1 MVRGGQTVSAT
12 RFAGLTG
19 VSRER
24 LRTWERR
31 YDFPRPQRVG
41 AGPRRYELAD
51 ADAVVAVR
59 RASEEGVPLPRAIA
73 EAQASTPAPDV
84 SSAALAA
91 SAEQLPSPLMLLSG
105 PAPVRVAYVNPA
117 LAAIDGAPHPGDE
130 LALAAPWVPGS
141 QLERSA
147 VALFTTTART
157 GDTSHPSWS
166 PAGPEHVRALMYR
179 LPAEPGQSPLVAV
192 VELEHAGDRDTRLAL
207 ARLLVEREQLD
218 RQFEQ
223 HSRWLSSVSEL
234 AELFRQ
240 ESGPA
245 LLQATSDTLVRWLPP
260 IDVGVAVYM
269 AGELALGSS
278 SRGLLGPRMVTVTA
292 HEDVAEVLREGRPAM
307 LAPASAAAFGAP
319 EDMHVLAVPVAVVG
333 ETLGALLLVLD
344 EPREIGG
351 EVGQLLS
358 VLSAALGFL
367 LLRDRLV
374 AGARDARR

>member
-1 MVRGGQTVSAT
+1 MVRGGQTLSAT
-12 RFAGLTG
+12 RFAALTG

-31 YDFPRPQRVG
+31 YDFPRPQRIG
-41 AGPRRYELAD
+41 AGPRRYQLAD
-51 ADAVVAVR
+51 ADTVVAVR
-59 RASEEGVPLPRAIA
+59 RASEQGVPLPRAIA
-73 EAQASTPAPDV
+73 EARASAPQPEV
-84 SSAALAA
+84 SAAALAA

-105 PAPVRVAYVNPA
+105 PAPVRVDYVNPA
-117 LAAIDGAPHPGDE
+117 LASIDGAPQPGDE
-130 LALAAPWVPGS
+130 LARSAPWVPDS
-141 QLERSA
+141 ELERSA
-147 VALFTTTART
+147 LALFTTSART
-157 GDTSHPSWS
+157 RETSHPSWS
-166 PAGPEHVRALMYR
+166 RSRPEPVRAQLYR
-179 LPAEPGQSPLVAV
+179 LPAEPGRSPLVAV
-192 VELEHAGDRDTRLAL
+192 VELEHADERASRQAI
-207 ARLLVEREQLD
+207 ARLHEERAHLD

-245 LLQATSDTLVRWLPP
+245 LLQATADTLVRRLPP

-307 LAPASAAAFGAP
+307 LAPPSAAAFGAP
-319 EDMHVLAVPVAVVG
+319 DDMHVLAVPVAVVG

-344 EPREIGG
+344 EPRETGG

-358 VLSAALGFL
+358 VLSAAMGFV